1 MPRAQSHAAITAVM
15 VAAEVLGMAGFSAFS
30 ALLPVLIPQW
40 ALPDSDAGLI
50 SGIFYAGYLGAVPML
65 VSLTDRISPRRI
77 YLACCVIAALANLG
91 FALAA
96 DGFWSAMLFR
106 ALAGVGLAGTYMPGL
121 KLLTDH
127 VQGPGQSRML
137 AFYTAGFGI
146 GSSLSFL
153 IPGLVMDWAGWR
165 AAFWI
170 GAAGPILAM
179 ALITVFLPREDPR
192 LHAPPDTHVLDF
204 RPVLRC
210 RAAMAFVLGYT
221 VHNFELFVVRS
232 WIVAY
237 LVFAASLRPDS
248 AAGWWSAAALAALFN
263 IIGVPVSI
271 FGNELAL
278 RFGRHRVIAA
288 IMIASAAACMLA
300 GLAPGWPFW
309 AVVAVATLHSV
320 LIIGESSALTAGA
333 VGAAPAGYKGAT
345 MAVHSCLGFAGAFS
359 GPVVFGFALQWA
371 GGSQTQGAWLMAF
384 VLTGAVML
392 LGPLA
397 LRLDRPKPTGAPV
410 S

>member
-1 MPRAQSHAAITAVM
+1 MSRARSPAAITAVM
-15 VAAEVLGMAGFSAFS
+15 VAAEVLGMAGFAAFS
-30 ALLPVLIPQW
+30 ALLPMFMPQW
-40 ALPDSDAGLI
+40 GLSDSDAGLI
-50 SGIFYAGYLGAVPML
+50 SGIFYAGYLGAVPVL
-65 VSLTDRISPRRI
+65 VSLTDRIPPRRV
-77 YLACCVIAALANLG
+77 YLASCAIAALANFG
-91 FALAA
+91 FAVAA
-96 DGFWSAMLFR
+96 DGFWSALLFR

-127 VQGPGQSRML
+127 VSGPGQSRML
-137 AFYTAGFGI
+137 AFYTAGFSI
-146 GSSLSFL
+146 GSSISFL
-153 IPGLVMDWAGWR
+153 IAGAAMDLAGWR
-165 AAFWI
+165 VAFLI
-170 GAAGPILAM
+170 GAAGPVLAT
-179 ALITVFLPREDPR
+179 ALITLFLPGEDPR

-210 RAAMAFVLGYT
+210 RAVMAFVLGYT

-237 LVFAASLRPDS
+237 LVFAASLRPGG
-248 AAGWWSAAALAALFN
+248 AAGWWGAAALAALFN
-263 IIGVPVSI
+263 IIGVPATI

-288 IMIASAAACMLA
+288 IMIASAAACVLA
-300 GLAPGWPFW
+300 GLAPGWPF
-309 AVVAVATLHSV
+309 AVVVAITALHSV

-333 VGAAPAGYKGAT
+333 VGAAPMGYKGAT

-359 GPVVFGFALQWA
+359 GPVVFGFALQFA

-384 VLTGAVML
+384 ALTGAVML

-397 LRLDRPKPTGAPV
+397 LRLDRPKPPA
-410 S
+410 